1 MGSCQPKSKSKKNNN
16 KSNPEINKK
25 YPDELKQNKNNKY
38 YNYLDVKKNSLSKT
52 SSGLNI
58 NQIGDINNYK
68 DIKFFEQTQ

>member
-1 MGSCQPKSKSKKNNN
+1 MGICQPKSKSKNNNN

-25 YPDELKQNKNNKY
+25 YPDELKKNKNNNY

>member
-1 MGSCQPKSKSKKNNN
+1 MGICQPKSKSKNNN
-16 KSNPEINKK
+16 IKSNPEINKK

>member
-1 MGSCQPKSKSKKNNN
+1 MGICQPKIKSKNNNN